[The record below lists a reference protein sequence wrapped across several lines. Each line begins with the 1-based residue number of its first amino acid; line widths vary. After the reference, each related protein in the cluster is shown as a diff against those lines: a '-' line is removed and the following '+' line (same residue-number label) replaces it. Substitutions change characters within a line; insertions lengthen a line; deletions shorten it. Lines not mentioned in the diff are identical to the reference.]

1 MQEILIERYFF
12 PYASLNQTTIYL
24 NYYVFSGFI
33 WTNKK
38 YGIYIYVN
46 LLILHQ
52 TTKKLQIVFV
62 HEKGIA
68 NTRVNF
74 STGEHLQYWITI
86 FSAKDASKQKPDSIP

>member
-1 MQEILIERYFF
+1 MNKQKIWH
-12 PYASLNQTTIYL
+12 IYL
-24 NYYVFSGFI
+24 CKS
-33 WTNKK
+33 TNFTSDNKEM
-38 YGIYIYVN
+38 
-46 LLILHQ
+46 
-52 TTKKLQIVFV
+52 QIVFV